1 MIYEVVIGVE
11 VHAQLRTKS
20 KLFCGCGTMFG
31 LSANSQTCPLCLGLP
46 GTLPV
51 INRVAVEMAVRA
63 GLALN
68 CTISANNL
76 FARKNYFYPDLPKG
90 YQISQYEAPICEH
103 GWIEIAA
110 SEGKKRV
117 RIRRAH
123 LEEDAG
129 KSVHVTGMNGSRVD
143 LNRAGTPLLEIV
155 TEPDL
160 RSADEVV
167 AYLKG
172 LRDVLMYLEVCD
184 GNMDEGSFRCEPNLS
199 LRPLGQRE
207 FGTKVEL
214 KNINS
219 FKFVKD
225 AVEYEIKR
233 QTKVLNEG
241 GKIHQETRLWNL
253 DRGET
258 AVMRSKEEAH
268 DYRYFP
274 DPDLVPLKLEKE
286 WIEGCRKQVIELP
299 AARMQRF
306 VDDFALSEYDAG
318 VLTASKAVAD
328 YFEACVKLFNQPK
341 TVSNWVMGEL
351 TRELNNSGSD
361 ASASPVSPERLV
373 DLLRLVEQGTISLK
387 AAREIFP
394 EVYSSGKTP
403 EQIVQEKGLVQ
414 VSDEGA
420 LDKIIEDV
428 LAKNPTQAAQFKE
441 GKQQVLGFLVGQVMK
456 ASGGK
461 ANPGKVN
468 ELLKQKLGGVL
479 YARPVISLEE
489 LAQQQPL
496 NTDQA
501 KVKFQLTNRE
511 QSVIE
516 HLAKGWTNK
525 EIANALQI
533 TEETVK
539 EHIKH
544 IMQKTNSTTRT
555 GILDHVFNS

>member
-1 MIYEVVIGVE
+1 MIYEVVVGVE
-11 VHAQLRTKS
+11 VHAQLRTRS
-20 KLFCGCGTMFG
+20 KMFCGCGTTFG
-31 LSANSQTCPLCLGLP
+31 LSANSQTCPVCLGLP

-51 INRVAVEMAVRA
+51 INKAAVEMAVRA

-68 CTISANNL
+68 CTIGANNR
-76 FARKNYFYPDLPKG
+76 FARKNYFYPDSPKG
-90 YQISQYEAPICEH
+90 YQISQYESPICEH
-103 GWIEIAA
+103 GWIEIAVGD
-110 SEGKKRV
+110 GKKRV

-129 KSVHVTGMNGSRVD
+129 KNVHETGTSGSRVD

-155 TEPDL
+155 TEPDM

-172 LRDVLMYLEVCD
+172 LRDILMYLEVCD

-199 LRPLGQRE
+199 IRPLGQKE

-225 AVEYEIKR
+225 AIEYEIKR

-241 GKIHQETRLWNL
+241 GKIQQETRLWNL

-274 DPDLVPLKLEKE
+274 DPDLVPLKLDKD
-286 WIEGCRKQVIELP
+286 WIEGFRGTVPELP
-299 AARMQRF
+299 AERAAR
-306 VDDFALSEYDAG
+306 FATEYKLPEYDAG
-318 VLTASKAVAD
+318 VLTASKGIAD
-328 YFEACVKLFNQPK
+328 YFESCVKLFNQPK

-351 TRELNNSGSD
+351 TRELNNSGTD
-361 ASASPVSPERLV
+361 VSASPVSPERLV
-373 DLLRLVEQGTISLK
+373 SLLQMVDKGTVSLK
-387 AAREIFP
+387 VAREIFP
-394 EVYSSGKTP
+394 EIYASGKTP
-403 EQIVQEKGLVQ
+403 EQIVQEKGLTQ

-420 LDKIIEDV
+420 LEKIIDEV
-428 LAKNPTQAAQFKE
+428 LAKNPVQVAQFKE

-468 ELLKQKLGGVL
+468 ELLKKKLG
-479 YARPVISLEE
+479 A
-489 LAQQQPL
+489 
-496 NTDQA
+496 
-501 KVKFQLTNRE
+501 
-511 QSVIE
+511 
-516 HLAKGWTNK
+516 
-525 EIANALQI
+525 
-533 TEETVK
+533 
-539 EHIKH
+539 
-544 IMQKTNSTTRT
+544 
-555 GILDHVFNS
+555 

>member
-20 KLFCGCGTMFG
+20 KLFCGCGAMFG
-31 LSANSQTCPLCLGLP
+31 RSANSQTCPVCLGLP
-46 GTLPV
+46 GSLPV
-51 INRVAVEMAVRA
+51 INQAAVEMAVRA

-68 CTISANNL
+68 CTIAENNI

-90 YQISQYEAPICEH
+90 YQISQYESPICEH

-110 SEGKKRV
+110 NEGPKRI

-129 KSVHVTGMNGSRVD
+129 KSVHVVGANGSRVD

-199 LRPLGQRE
+199 LRPLGQKE

-225 AVEYEIKR
+225 AIEYEIKR
-233 QTKVLNEG
+233 QTKVLSEG
-241 GKIHQETRLWNL
+241 GKINQETRLWNL

-286 WIEGCRKQVIELP
+286 WIEGCSNQVTELP
-299 AARMQRF
+299 AARMKRF
-306 VDDFALSEYDAG
+306 VSEFRLSEYDAG
-318 VLTASKAVAD
+318 VLTASKAMAD
-328 YFEACVKLFNQPK
+328 YFESCVRLFNQPK
-341 TVSNWVMGEL
+341 TISNWVMGEL
-351 TRELNNSGSD
+351 SRELNNSGID
-361 ASASPVSPERLV
+361 ASVSPVSPERLV
-373 DLLRLVEQGTISLK
+373 SLLQMVDNGTVSLK
-387 AAREIFP
+387 VAREIFP
-394 EVYSSGKTP
+394 EVYSSGKAP
-403 EQIVQEKGLVQ
+403 EQIVREKGLIQ
-414 VSDEGA
+414 LSDEGA
-420 LDKIIEDV
+420 LEKIIDEV
-428 LAKNPTQAAQFKE
+428 LAKNPTQVAQFKE

-468 ELLKQKLGGVL
+468 ELLRKRLG
-479 YARPVISLEE
+479 
-489 LAQQQPL
+489 
-496 NTDQA
+496 
-501 KVKFQLTNRE
+501 
-511 QSVIE
+511 
-516 HLAKGWTNK
+516 
-525 EIANALQI
+525 
-533 TEETVK
+533 
-539 EHIKH
+539 
-544 IMQKTNSTTRT
+544 
-555 GILDHVFNS
+555 

>member
-20 KLFCGCGTMFG
+20 KLFCGCGTRFG
-31 LSANSQTCPLCLGLP
+31 LPANNQTCPLCLGLP

-51 INRVAVEMAVRA
+51 INQAAVEMAVRA

-68 CTISANNL
+68 CTIATNNV

-90 YQISQYEAPICEH
+90 YQISQYESPICEH

-110 SEGKKRV
+110 SEGTRRV

-129 KSVHVTGMNGSRVD
+129 KSVHVAGTNGSRVD

-199 LRPLGQRE
+199 LRPLGQKE

-225 AVEYEIKR
+225 AIEYEIKR
-233 QTKVLNEG
+233 QTKVLSEG
-241 GKIHQETRLWNL
+241 GHINQETRLWNI
-253 DRGET
+253 DRRET

-274 DPDLVPLKLEKE
+274 DPDLVPVKLEKE
-286 WIEGCRKQVIELP
+286 WIESCRKHVTELP
-299 AARMQRF
+299 AARMKRF
-306 VDDFALSEYDAG
+306 VSEFGLSDYEAG
-318 VLTASKAVAD
+318 VLTASKPMAD
-328 YFEACVKLFNQPK
+328 YFESCVKLFNQPK

-351 TRELNNSGSD
+351 TRELNNSGTD
-361 ASASPVSPERLV
+361 ASASPVSPERLIS
-373 DLLRLVEQGTISLK
+373 LLQLVEKGTISLK

-403 EQIVQEKGLVQ
+403 EQIIQEKGLVQ
-414 VSDEGA
+414 LSDEGA
-420 LDKIIEDV
+420 LDKIIVEV
-428 LAKNPTQAAQFKE
+428 LAENPTQVAQFKD

-468 ELLKQKLGGVL
+468 ELLKKKLG
-479 YARPVISLEE
+479 
-489 LAQQQPL
+489 
-496 NTDQA
+496 
-501 KVKFQLTNRE
+501 
-511 QSVIE
+511 
-516 HLAKGWTNK
+516 
-525 EIANALQI
+525 
-533 TEETVK
+533 
-539 EHIKH
+539 
-544 IMQKTNSTTRT
+544 
-555 GILDHVFNS
+555 

>member
-1 MIYEVVIGVE
+1 MTYEVVIGVE

-20 KLFCGCGTMFG
+20 KLFCGCGTVFG
-31 LSANSQTCPLCLGLP
+31 LTANSQTCPLCLGLP
-46 GTLPV
+46 GSLPV
-51 INRVAVEMAVRA
+51 LNQAAVEMAVRA

-68 CTISANNL
+68 CTIAANNI

-103 GWIEIAA
+103 GWIEIAV
-110 SEGKKRV
+110 SEGTQRV

-129 KSVHVTGMNGSRVD
+129 KSVHVAGTNGSRVD
-143 LNRAGTPLLEIV
+143 FNRAGTPLLEIV

-160 RSADEVV
+160 RSSEEVV
-167 AYLKG
+167 AYLKS

-199 LRPLGQRE
+199 LRPLGQKE

-225 AVEYEIKR
+225 AIEYEIKR
-233 QTKVLNEG
+233 QTKVLSEG
-241 GKIHQETRLWNL
+241 GTINQETRLWNL
-253 DRGET
+253 ERGET
-258 AVMRSKEEAH
+258 VVMRSKEEAH

-274 DPDLVPLKLEKE
+274 DPDLVPLKLDKE
-286 WIEGCRKQVIELP
+286 WIDGCRKHVAELP
-299 AARMQRF
+299 ATRMRRF
-306 VDDFALSEYDAG
+306 VSEFGLSEYDAG
-318 VLTASKAVAD
+318 VLTASKPVAD
-328 YFEACVKLFNQPK
+328 YFESCVMLFNQPK

-351 TRELNNSGSD
+351 TRELNSSGTD
-361 ASASPVSPERLV
+361 AGASPISAERLV
-373 DLLRLVEQGTISLK
+373 SLLQLVEQGTISLK
-387 AAREIFP
+387 VAREIFP

-403 EQIVQEKGLVQ
+403 EQIVQEKGLIQ

-420 LDKIIEDV
+420 LDTIIEEV
-428 LAKNPTQAAQFKE
+428 LSKNPTQVAQFKE

-468 ELLKQKLGGVL
+468 ELLKKRLG
-479 YARPVISLEE
+479 
-489 LAQQQPL
+489 
-496 NTDQA
+496 
-501 KVKFQLTNRE
+501 
-511 QSVIE
+511 
-516 HLAKGWTNK
+516 
-525 EIANALQI
+525 
-533 TEETVK
+533 
-539 EHIKH
+539 
-544 IMQKTNSTTRT
+544 
-555 GILDHVFNS
+555 

>member
-20 KLFCGCGTMFG
+20 KMFCGCTTAFG
-31 LSANSQTCPLCLGLP
+31 SSPNSQTCPVCLGLP
-46 GTLPV
+46 GSLPV
-51 INRVAVEMAVRA
+51 INRAAVEMAIRA

-68 CTISANNL
+68 CTIGANNR

-103 GWIEIAA
+103 GWIEIATG
-110 SEGKKRV
+110 EGKKRV

-129 KSVHVTGMNGSRVD
+129 KNIHDGGSGSRVD

-155 TEPDL
+155 TEPDM

-172 LRDVLMYLEVCD
+172 LRDILMYLEVCD
-184 GNMDEGSFRCEPNLS
+184 GNMEEGSFRCEPNLS
-199 LRPLGQRE
+199 LRPLGQKE

-219 FKFVKD
+219 FKYVKD
-225 AVEYEIKR
+225 AIEYEVKR
-233 QTKVLNEG
+233 QTKVLTEG
-241 GKIHQETRLWNL
+241 GKIHQETRLWNI
-253 DRGET
+253 DRDET

-274 DPDLVPLKLEKE
+274 DPDLVPLKLEKD
-286 WIEGCRKQVIELP
+286 WIEGFRASLPELP
-299 AARMQRF
+299 VVRTTRF
-306 VDDFALSEYDAG
+306 VGDYGLPEYDAG
-318 VLTASKAVAD
+318 VLTASKGIAD
-328 YFEACVKLFNQPK
+328 YFEAAVKLFNQPK

-351 TRELNNSGSD
+351 TRELNNSGTD
-361 ASASPVSPERLV
+361 VSASPVPPERLASLLQLV
-373 DLLRLVEQGTISLK
+373 DKGTISLK
-387 AAREIFP
+387 VAREIFP
-394 EVYSSGKTP
+394 EVYSSGKSP
-403 EQIVQEKGLVQ
+403 EQIVQEKGLTQ

-420 LDKIIEDV
+420 LEKIIGEV
-428 LAKNPTQAAQFKE
+428 LEKNPAQVAQFKE

-468 ELLKQKLGGVL
+468 ELLKK
-479 YARPVISLEE
+479 R
-489 LAQQQPL
+489 LA
-496 NTDQA
+496 
-501 KVKFQLTNRE
+501 
-511 QSVIE
+511 
-516 HLAKGWTNK
+516 G
-525 EIANALQI
+525 
-533 TEETVK
+533 
-539 EHIKH
+539 
-544 IMQKTNSTTRT
+544 
-555 GILDHVFNS
+555 

>member
-20 KLFCGCGTMFG
+20 KMFCGCGTMFG
-31 LSANSQTCPLCLGLP
+31 LTANSQTCPVCLGLP

-51 INRVAVEMAVRA
+51 INQAAVEMAVRT

-68 CTISANNL
+68 CAIGAHNR

-103 GWIEIAA
+103 GWIEIITGD
-110 SEGKKRV
+110 SKKKI

-129 KSVHVTGMNGSRVD
+129 KSVHQTGTNSSRVD

-155 TEPDL
+155 TEPDM

-172 LRDVLMYLEVCD
+172 LRETLIYQDVCD
-184 GNMDEGSFRCEPNLS
+184 GDMEKGNFRCEPNLS
-199 LRPLGQRE
+199 LRPLGQKE
-207 FGTKVEL
+207 YGTKVEL

-225 AVEYEIKR
+225 AIEYEIKR

-241 GKIHQETRLWNL
+241 GKIQQETRLWNI
-253 DRGET
+253 DREET

-274 DPDLVPLKLEKE
+274 DPDLVPLRISEE
-286 WIEGCRKQVIELP
+286 WSDQVKSTLAELP
-299 AARMQRF
+299 AELRSRLEEEYG
-306 VDDFALSEYDAG
+306 LSEYSAG
-318 VLTASKAVAD
+318 VLASDKGFLKYFEEGVKEGEKLGYSKIEVGKELANCITVDIRGLTRMMNRRPGITENLSPALSRDPVREEIRPGTITVSAKNLMELVDKKMKGEISGPTYKAVL
-328 YFEACVKLFNQPK
+328 EEMFNTRK
-341 TVSNWVMGEL
+341 T
-351 TRELNNSGSD
+351 
-361 ASASPVSPERLV
+361 
-373 DLLRLVEQGTISLK
+373 
-387 AAREIFP
+387 AAEII
-394 EVYSSGKTP
+394 ET
-403 EQIVQEKGLVQ
+403 KGLKQ

-420 LDKIIEDV
+420 IEKIIEEV
-428 LAKNPTQAAQFKE
+428 LAKNPAQVAQFKE

-461 ANPGKVN
+461 ANPAKVN
-468 ELLKQKLGGVL
+468 ELLKKKLG
-479 YARPVISLEE
+479 A
-489 LAQQQPL
+489 
-496 NTDQA
+496 
-501 KVKFQLTNRE
+501 
-511 QSVIE
+511 
-516 HLAKGWTNK
+516 
-525 EIANALQI
+525 
-533 TEETVK
+533 
-539 EHIKH
+539 
-544 IMQKTNSTTRT
+544 
-555 GILDHVFNS
+555 

>member
-1 MIYEVVIGVE
+1 MAYEVVIGVE

-20 KLFCGCGTMFG
+20 KMFCGCGTTFG
-31 LSANSQTCPLCLGLP
+31 LSANSQTCPVCLGLP

-51 INRVAVEMAVRA
+51 INKAAVEMAVRA

-68 CTISANNL
+68 CTIGADNR

-90 YQISQYEAPICEH
+90 YQISQYESPICEH
-103 GWIEIAA
+103 GWIDIAVGDGA
-110 SEGKKRV
+110 KRV

-129 KSVHVTGMNGSRVD
+129 KNVHETGTGGSRVD

-155 TEPDL
+155 TEPDM

-167 AYLKG
+167 AYLKS
-172 LRDVLMYLEVCD
+172 LRDILMYLDVCD

-199 LRPLGQRE
+199 LRPVGRQE

-225 AVEYEIKR
+225 AIEYEIKR

-241 GKIHQETRLWNL
+241 GRIAQETRLWNL

-274 DPDLVPLKLEKE
+274 DPDLVPLKLDQE
-286 WIEGCRKQVIELP
+286 WIEGFKSSLPELP
-299 AARMQRF
+299 AARARRF
-306 VDDFALSEYDAG
+306 VGGYGLPEYDAG
-318 VLTASKAVAD
+318 VLTASKGMAD
-328 YFEACVKLFNQPK
+328 YFEACVTLFNQPK

-351 TRELNNSGSD
+351 ARELNNSGTD
-361 ASASPVSPERLV
+361 ASASSVSPERLASLLQMV
-373 DLLRLVEQGTISLK
+373 DKGTVSLK
-387 AAREIFP
+387 VARDIFP
-394 EVYSSGKTP
+394 ELYSSGKTP
-403 EQIVQEKGLVQ
+403 EQIVQEKGLTQ

-420 LDKIIEDV
+420 LEKMIADV
-428 LAKNPTQAAQFKE
+428 LTTNPAQVAQFKD
-441 GKQQVLGFLVGQVMK
+441 GKQPVLGFLVGQVMK

-461 ANPGKVN
+461 ASPGKVN
-468 ELLKQKLGGVL
+468 ELLKKKLG
-479 YARPVISLEE
+479 
-489 LAQQQPL
+489 
-496 NTDQA
+496 T
-501 KVKFQLTNRE
+501 
-511 QSVIE
+511 
-516 HLAKGWTNK
+516 
-525 EIANALQI
+525 
-533 TEETVK
+533 
-539 EHIKH
+539 
-544 IMQKTNSTTRT
+544 
-555 GILDHVFNS
+555 

>member
-1 MIYEVVIGVE
+1 MTYEAVIGVE

-20 KLFCGCGTMFG
+20 KLFCGCGTVFG
-31 LSANSQTCPLCLGLP
+31 LAANSQTCPLCLGLP
-46 GTLPV
+46 GSLPV
-51 INRVAVEMAVRA
+51 LNRAAVEMAVRA

-68 CTISANNL
+68 CTIAANNI

-103 GWIEIAA
+103 GWVEIAVG
-110 SEGKKRV
+110 EGTERV

-129 KSVHVTGMNGSRVD
+129 KSVHVAGTNGSRID

-199 LRPLGQRE
+199 LRPLGQKE

-225 AVEYEIKR
+225 AIDYEIKR

-241 GKIHQETRLWNL
+241 GKINQETRLWNL

-258 AVMRSKEEAH
+258 AVMRSKEDAH

-274 DPDLVPLKLEKE
+274 DPDLVPLKLDEE
-286 WIEGCRKQVIELP
+286 WIEGCRKHVAELP
-299 AARMQRF
+299 AVRMRRF
-306 VDDFALSEYDAG
+306 VSEFGLSEYDAE

-328 YFEACVKLFNQPK
+328 YYETCVGLFNQPK
-341 TVSNWVMGEL
+341 IVSNWVMGEL
-351 TRELNNSGSD
+351 TRELNHSGTD

-373 DLLRLVEQGTISLK
+373 SLLQLVEQGTISLK
-387 AAREIFP
+387 VAREIFP
-394 EVYSSGKTP
+394 EVYSSGKTA
-403 EQIVQEKGLVQ
+403 EQIVQEKGLIQ

-420 LDKIIEDV
+420 LDTIIDGV
-428 LAKNPTQAAQFKE
+428 LAKNPTQVAQFKE
-441 GKQQVLGFLVGQVMK
+441 GKPQVLGFLVGQVMK

-468 ELLKQKLGGVL
+468 ELLKKKLG
-479 YARPVISLEE
+479 
-489 LAQQQPL
+489 
-496 NTDQA
+496 
-501 KVKFQLTNRE
+501 
-511 QSVIE
+511 
-516 HLAKGWTNK
+516 
-525 EIANALQI
+525 
-533 TEETVK
+533 
-539 EHIKH
+539 
-544 IMQKTNSTTRT
+544 
-555 GILDHVFNS
+555 

>member
-11 VHAQLRTKS
+11 VHAQLRTKT
-20 KLFCGCGTMFG
+20 KMFCGCGTTFG
-31 LSANSQTCPLCLGLP
+31 RSANSQTCPVCLGLP

-51 INRVAVEMAVRA
+51 INRAAVEMAVRA

-68 CTISANNL
+68 CTIGANNQ
-76 FARKNYFYPDLPKG
+76 FDRKNYFYPDLPKG
-90 YQISQYEAPICEH
+90 YQISQYESPICEH
-103 GWIEIAA
+103 GWIEIAVGD
-110 SEGKKRV
+110 SKKRV
-117 RIRRAH
+117 KIRRAH

-129 KSVHVTGMNGSRVD
+129 KNVHETGTSGSRVD

-155 TEPDL
+155 TEPDM

-172 LRDVLMYLEVCD
+172 LRDILMYLDVCD

-199 LRPLGQRE
+199 LRPLGQKE

-233 QTKVLNEG
+233 QTKVLSEG
-241 GKIHQETRLWNL
+241 GKIFQETRLWNL
-253 DRGET
+253 ERGET

-274 DPDLVPLKLEKE
+274 DPDLVPLKLDKE
-286 WIEGCRKQVIELP
+286 WIEGLRGSVPELP
-299 AARMQRF
+299 AARVSRF
-306 VDDFALSEYDAG
+306 VREYGLPEYDAG
-318 VLTASKAVAD
+318 VLTVSKGIAD
-328 YFEACVKLFNQPK
+328 YFEACVTLFNQPK

-351 TRELNNSGSD
+351 TRELNLSGTEI
-361 ASASPVSPERLV
+361 AASPVTPERLV
-373 DLLRLVEQGTISLK
+373 ALLQLVEKGTVSLK
-387 AAREIFP
+387 VAREIFP
-394 EVYSSGKTP
+394 ELYRSGKTP
-403 EQIVQEKGLVQ
+403 EQIVQEKGLTQ

-420 LDKIIEDV
+420 LDKIIDEV
-428 LAKNPTQAAQFKE
+428 LAKNPAQVAQFKE

-468 ELLKQKLGGVL
+468 ELLKK
-479 YARPVISLEE
+479 
-489 LAQQQPL
+489 
-496 NTDQA
+496 
-501 KVKFQLTNRE
+501 KF
-511 QSVIE
+511 S
-516 HLAKGWTNK
+516 
-525 EIANALQI
+525 
-533 TEETVK
+533 
-539 EHIKH
+539 
-544 IMQKTNSTTRT
+544 S
-555 GILDHVFNS
+555 

>member
-20 KLFCGCGTMFG
+20 KLFCGCGTVFG
-31 LSANSQTCPLCLGLP
+31 LAANSQTCPLCLGLP
-46 GTLPV
+46 GSLPV
-51 INRVAVEMAVRA
+51 LNQAAVEMAVRA

-68 CTISANNL
+68 CTIAASNL

-103 GWIEIAA
+103 GWIEIAT
-110 SEGKKRV
+110 SDGRRRV

-129 KSVHVTGMNGSRVD
+129 KSVHVAGANGSRVD

-160 RSADEVV
+160 RSSDEVV

-199 LRPLGQRE
+199 LRPLGQKE

-225 AVEYEIKR
+225 AIEYEIKR

-241 GKIHQETRLWNL
+241 GKVSQETRLWNL

-258 AVMRSKEEAH
+258 VVMRSKEEAH

-286 WIEGCRKQVIELP
+286 WIEGCRKHVTELP
-299 AARMQRF
+299 AVRLQRF
-306 VDDFALSEYDAG
+306 VSEFALSEYDAG
-318 VLTASKAVAD
+318 VLTASKSVAD
-328 YFEACVKLFNQPK
+328 YFESCVKLFNEPK

-351 TRELNNSGSD
+351 TRELNNSGTD
-361 ASASPVSPERLV
+361 ASDSPVSPERLV
-373 DLLRLVEQGTISLK
+373 GLLRMVDKGTVSLK
-387 AAREIFP
+387 VAREIFP

-403 EQIVQEKGLVQ
+403 EQIVQEKGLIQ

-420 LDKIIEDV
+420 LDTIIDEV
-428 LAKNPTQAAQFKE
+428 LAKNPTQVAQFKE

-456 ASGGK
+456 ASSGK

-468 ELLKQKLGGVL
+468 ELLKRKL
-479 YARPVISLEE
+479 
-489 LAQQQPL
+489 
-496 NTDQA
+496 
-501 KVKFQLTNRE
+501 
-511 QSVIE
+511 
-516 HLAKGWTNK
+516 
-525 EIANALQI
+525 
-533 TEETVK
+533 
-539 EHIKH
+539 
-544 IMQKTNSTTRT
+544 
-555 GILDHVFNS
+555 

>member
-20 KLFCGCGTMFG
+20 KLFCGCGTRFG
-31 LSANSQTCPLCLGLP
+31 LPANSQTCPLCLGLP

-51 INRVAVEMAVRA
+51 INQAAVEMAVRA

-68 CTISANNL
+68 CTIATNNV

-90 YQISQYEAPICEH
+90 YQISQYESPICEH

-110 SEGKKRV
+110 SEGTRRV

-129 KSVHVTGMNGSRVD
+129 KSVHVAGTNGSRVD

-199 LRPLGQRE
+199 LRPLGQKE

-225 AVEYEIKR
+225 AIEYEIKR
-233 QTKVLNEG
+233 QTKVLSEG
-241 GKIHQETRLWNL
+241 GHINQETRLWNI
-253 DRGET
+253 DRRET

-274 DPDLVPLKLEKE
+274 DPDLVPVKLEKE
-286 WIEGCRKQVIELP
+286 WIESCRKHVTELP
-299 AARMQRF
+299 AARMKRF
-306 VDDFALSEYDAG
+306 VSEFGLSDYEAG
-318 VLTASKAVAD
+318 VLTASKPMAD
-328 YFEACVKLFNQPK
+328 YFESCVKLFNQPK

-351 TRELNNSGSD
+351 TRELNNSGTD
-361 ASASPVSPERLV
+361 ASASPVSPERLIS
-373 DLLRLVEQGTISLK
+373 LLQLVEKGTISLK

-403 EQIVQEKGLVQ
+403 EQIIQEKGLVQ
-414 VSDEGA
+414 LSDEGA
-420 LDKIIEDV
+420 LDKIIVEV
-428 LAKNPTQAAQFKE
+428 LAKNPTQVAQFKD

-468 ELLKQKLGGVL
+468 ELLKKKLG
-479 YARPVISLEE
+479 
-489 LAQQQPL
+489 
-496 NTDQA
+496 
-501 KVKFQLTNRE
+501 
-511 QSVIE
+511 
-516 HLAKGWTNK
+516 
-525 EIANALQI
+525 
-533 TEETVK
+533 
-539 EHIKH
+539 
-544 IMQKTNSTTRT
+544 
-555 GILDHVFNS
+555 